1 MEKATLQH
9 TIIILLKTRSKEK
22 LLKADRE
29 RRQVTYGGTKIRMT
43 AVIYVF
49 IYFEE
54 TLQEWNNIFKG
65 LEGGNPVNLE
75 VYTWQKYFSPES
87 KIKIFR
93 HTKSSRLHHQ
103 QNQSRRNV

>member
-9 TIIILLKTRSKEK
+9 TIIILLKTRNKEK

-54 TLQEWNNIFKG
+54 TVQEWNNIFKG

-75 VYTWQKYFSPES
+75 AIPGKN
-87 KIKIFR
+87 IF
-93 HTKSSRLHHQ
+93 HLK
-103 QNQSRRNV
+103 VK